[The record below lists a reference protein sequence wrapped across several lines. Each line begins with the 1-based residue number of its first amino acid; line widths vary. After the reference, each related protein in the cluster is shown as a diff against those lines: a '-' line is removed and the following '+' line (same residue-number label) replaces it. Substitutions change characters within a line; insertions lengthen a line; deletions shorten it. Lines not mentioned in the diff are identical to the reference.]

1 MLSDFHPPG
10 KSNLTAASLGLPG
23 LGNFVGEFLMLNSL
37 FQFNLWIAATAG
49 ISVILAAI
57 YTLNMVQKCAY
68 GEVSEEMNKMQAP
81 NMPAQFVLIV
91 LLVVV
96 IVSGVYPAPLFDLT
110 ADTLQQLF
118 IK

>member
-1 MLSDFHPPG
+1 M
-10 KSNLTAASLGLPG
+10 
-23 LGNFVGEFLMLNSL
+23 
-37 FQFNLWIAATAG
+37 
-49 ISVILAAI
+49 
-57 YTLNMVQKCAY
+57 
-68 GEVSEEMNKMQAP
+68 SEKMSKMQAP

-96 IVSGVYPAPLFDLT
+96 IVSGVYPAPLFNLT